1 MQDLQFKIQPPIS
14 AKAYEDTSSVKIL
27 KQLRHQLPHLWR
39 DGASSGPRPAQHL
52 EARQFAVAA
61 EQASENKLQGVR
73 QSIIAGLDEE
83 AYGVIPLDEVVDR
96 KSKNKLYDMWQEDL
110 HLLHEAAHALDPLR
124 SV

>member
-1 MQDLQFKIQPPIS
+1 
-14 AKAYEDTSSVKIL
+14 
-27 KQLRHQLPHLWR
+27 
-39 DGASSGPRPAQHL
+39 
-52 EARQFAVAA
+52 
-61 EQASENKLQGVR
+61 VR

-124 SV
+124 SVWAQENDAEVPNLLPGSEAG